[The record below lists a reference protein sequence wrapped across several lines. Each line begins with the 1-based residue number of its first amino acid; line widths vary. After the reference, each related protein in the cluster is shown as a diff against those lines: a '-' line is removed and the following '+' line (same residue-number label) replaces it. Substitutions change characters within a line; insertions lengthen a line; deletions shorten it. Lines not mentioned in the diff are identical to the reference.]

1 MSFPLGSA
9 CRRPD
14 SAGDDFRSG
23 RVAGPAD
30 PAALCY
36 VEHVAPP
43 TVAPDVVR
51 LPVSEPA
58 PAGGPDAP
66 VRIEV
71 AMPRGLFDRLTDH
84 DDAPRCRY
92 DEHTGLAE
100 FVAEPGFA
108 HEGAASRIAELFARI
123 ADALADRGCEVS
135 WTPAGALRLIS
146 DDGAFEADASLY
158 LDPEAERAVRRV
170 DGYLDVR
177 AGLPPPDLVVE
188 IDRSRRSGYKLAP
201 YFRMGVKEAWTSHRK
216 DGVDIWT
223 PDADVAEGFRSVPA
237 SAVLPGL
244 TAADLAPSA
253 PVATRGSR
261 PGIPGVSP
269 AASPSECSMPP
280 APDGRREPV
289 GEHHRAQARAASV
302 PCTARAPLGT
312 EREQTG
318 QSRRCSSKP
327 RARGPRR
334 RSSDRGEPSSMGLVA
349 GYCPFE
355 PVVATPRRKC
365 RLAQFSISV
374 TACSTD
380 SRAM

>member
-1 MSFPLGSA
+1 MAPL
-9 CRRPD
+9 
-14 SAGDDFRSG
+14 
-23 RVAGPAD
+23 
-30 PAALCY
+30 AAR
-36 VEHVAPP
+36 
-43 TVAPDVVR
+43 PDVVR

-108 HEGAASRIAELFARI
+108 HEGPASRIAELFARI
-123 ADALADRGCEVS
+123 TDALADRGREVS

-170 DGYLDVR
+170 DGSLDVR

-188 IDRSRRSGYKLAP
+188 IDRSRRSRYKLAP

-216 DGVDIWT
+216 DGVSIWT

-244 TAADLAPSA
+244 TAADLAPLC
-253 PVATRGSR
+253 TRGDPREQARHSR
-261 PGIPGVSP
+261 RLARRVAERMLGCLRPLTAG
-269 AASPSECSMPP
+269 ADPP
-280 APDGRREPV
+280 A
-289 GEHHRAQARAASV
+289 
-302 PCTARAPLGT
+302 
-312 EREQTG
+312 
-318 QSRRCSSKP
+318 
-327 RARGPRR
+327 
-334 RSSDRGEPSSMGLVA
+334 
-349 GYCPFE
+349 
-355 PVVATPRRKC
+355 
-365 RLAQFSISV
+365 SV
-374 TACSTD
+374 TA
-380 SRAM
+380 REAVP